1 MKRVLCYGIK
11 EGYEKLGASYAVN
24 NIRGV
29 YFTSP
34 IVDDLDKV
42 KVLTKKDVDVVV
54 VYAQPE
60 SEEAKIAI
68 EIQNTLTPKG
78 IRVELIK

>member
-42 KVLTKKDVDVVV
+42 KALTKRM
-54 VYAQPE
+54 
-60 SEEAKIAI
+60 
-68 EIQNTLTPKG
+68 LMW
-78 IRVELIK
+78 L

>member
-34 IVDDLDKV
+34 IVE
-42 KVLTKKDVDVVV
+42 T
-54 VYAQPE
+54 
-60 SEEAKIAI
+60 
-68 EIQNTLTPKG
+68 
-78 IRVELIK
+78 LIKLRH